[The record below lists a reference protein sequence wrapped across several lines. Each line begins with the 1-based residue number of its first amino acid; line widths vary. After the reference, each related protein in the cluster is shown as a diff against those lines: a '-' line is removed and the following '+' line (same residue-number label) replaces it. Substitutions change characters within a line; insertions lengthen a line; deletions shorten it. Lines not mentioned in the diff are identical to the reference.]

1 MFENIEWLFNG
12 GGWDLLSFLKGT
24 DLRGNWFRY
33 KVSLCD
39 EFAVKGTSQ
48 KQLRIP

>member
-12 GGWDLLSFLKGT
+12 GGWDLLSFLKG
-24 DLRGNWFRY
+24 GNWFRY
-33 KVSLCD
+33 KVSLCN
-39 EFAVKGTSQ
+39 EFAVKGTPQ